1 MLGALAG
8 LIEQDNHPKSIK
20 VSDFIAHNQWSTG
33 NEDRAI
39 WTPDHT
45 GSFSSISAWN
55 ALRQTNNSCLTNT
68 KIWHDKLPFKVS
80 SFSDLLGNME
90 ILMHIQIEGT
100 KPSSISLIH
109 KTTYLIQLILTS
121 QFPSP
126 KTHSNFRNIC
136 LMTDSIK
143 PKLDINPVRWNAPK
157 LIPEIL
163 VVGGILRNHLGHMI
177 MAFTA
182 YSGYSSNNL
191 AEARAIKI
199 GLGWCIDHGF
209 NTLTSESDSM
219 IAINM
224 INKVIASAWSIMEV
238 INAIHSLLTEGS
250 FQFNHIFRERNSTAD
265 LLANYH

>member
-8 LIEQDNHPKSIK
+8 LIEQDNHPKSTK
-20 VSDFIAHNQWSTG
+20 VSDFIAHNQWKTG
-33 NEDRAI
+33 NEDHAI

-45 GSFSSISAWN
+45 GSFSSKSAWN

-80 SFSDLLGNME
+80 SSSDLLGNME

-121 QFPSP
+121 QFPSL

-143 PKLDINPVRWNAPK
+143 PKLDINPVRCSKVNPRNSGG
-157 LIPEIL
+157 
-163 VVGGILRNHLGHMI
+163 GGILRNHLGQT
-177 MAFTA
+177 FTT
-182 YSGYSSNNL
+182 YFGYSSNNL

-199 GLGWCIDHGF
+199 GLRWCVDHGF

-224 INKVIASAWSIMEV
+224 INKVIASAWSIMEE
-238 INAIHSLLTEGS
+238 ISAIHSLLAEGS
-250 FQFNHIFRERNSTAD
+250 FQFNHIFREGNSTAD